1 MRRRSGQPSSAD
13 LWFLAFWAAL
23 LAVTMV
29 AVDSANT
36 RANVLFFMV
45 PGLLGTLGL
54 FCAMRQKGRIWP
66 KVFLAMSLFLL
77 TPGFFLNLMPCP
89 MLALLL
95 ASPPDIPG
103 LSRMPIR
110 TTVGIALILLIAA
123 VAAWGLAG
131 LADGIARRVGRWQR
145 KWMAWVAIFPL
156 WAVLL
161 VTYFLVSP
169 LILLLVYL
177 LGLYSEIGG
186 FF

>member
-1 MRRRSGQPSSAD
+1 MGRRLWRSSSAV
-13 LWFLAFWAAL
+13 LWFLVFWAVL
-23 LAVTMV
+23 LVVTMI

-36 RANVLFFMV
+36 RANVLIFMV

-54 FCAMRQKGRIWP
+54 SCAIEQEGRIWP
-66 KVFLAMSLFLL
+66 KVIVAMSLVLL

-110 TTVGIALILLIAA
+110 TTVGIVLILLIGA

-131 LADGIARRVGRWQR
+131 LADGMARRVGRWQR
-145 KWMAWVAIFPL
+145 KWMKWVAVFPL
-156 WAVLL
+156 WVMVLL
-161 VTYFLVSP
+161 TYFLVSP
-169 LILLLVYL
+169 LILLSVYL
-177 LGLYSEIGG
+177 FGLYSEIGG